1 MKKLNYRSRPLF
13 AAWAFAALLIA
24 SSAPAQNVGIG
35 VSNPQS
41 KLTVNGTTASGGIAV
56 GDSTYTST
64 AGTVAPTN
72 GAIIQGNVGIGKKT
86 PLAPLHVG
94 GGVPINWTGSTR
106 SYFLPNSTGLTFDS
120 TTSGTDNP
128 VSAIFDLKVYGIAFI
143 ADAGTYTA
151 SDTRLKHIIGRSNSA
166 KDLETLKQIEVT
178 DYTMKDTMRYG
189 NRPLKRV
196 IAQQV
201 DCVYPTAV
209 KPIGLKGVTFTP
221 DIYAVSESIKLEKPG
236 VYTISLAKAHSLK
249 DGDTLRVI
257 TEKNDELSVVA
268 HVVNDTAF
276 TVETKEA
283 LGNKVFVYGKECLDL
298 KGIDYDAISMLNVSA
313 TQELAKKVEALEKEN
328 FELKAHTNR
337 LTAIEEEQQSE
348 IAALK
353 AANEKLSAMA
363 SDIEALKKA
372 AINKQTKDNDAIHQV
387 VLNN

>member
-1 MKKLNYRSRPLF
+1 VLVIP
-13 AAWAFAALLIA
+13 
-24 SSAPAQNVGIG
+24 
-35 VSNPQS
+35 NPNS
-41 KLTVNGTTASGGIAV
+41 PLTVITASGGSAV

-72 GAIIQGNVGIGKKT
+72 GAIIQGNVGIGKKI

-106 SYFLPNSTGLTFDS
+106 SYFLPNSTSLTFDS
-120 TTSGTDNP
+120 TTSGADNP

-209 KPIGLKGVTFTP
+209 KPIGTQVRTSRLV
-221 DIYAVSESIKLEKPG
+221 
-236 VYTISLAKAHSLK
+236 
-249 DGDTLRVI
+249 RVNPI
-257 TEKNDELSVVA
+257 QL
-268 HVVNDTAF
+268 
-276 TVETKEA
+276 
-283 LGNKVFVYGKECLDL
+283 
-298 KGIDYDAISMLNVSA
+298 
-313 TQELAKKVEALEKEN
+313 
-328 FELKAHTNR
+328 
-337 LTAIEEEQQSE
+337 
-348 IAALK
+348 
-353 AANEKLSAMA
+353 
-363 SDIEALKKA
+363 
-372 AINKQTKDNDAIHQV
+372 
-387 VLNN
+387 